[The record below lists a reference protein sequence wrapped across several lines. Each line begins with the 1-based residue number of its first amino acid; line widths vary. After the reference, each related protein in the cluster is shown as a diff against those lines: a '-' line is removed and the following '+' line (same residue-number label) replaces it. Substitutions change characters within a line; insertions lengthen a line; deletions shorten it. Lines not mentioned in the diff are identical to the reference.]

1 MEEVKRKRGRPRKVV
16 QLPEE
21 IQKIVDE
28 VKEKESQE
36 IKEIVNE
43 VRTSKKGKWDFL
55 KDDPI
60 EFFDVNMSYEITGYR
75 PINEKEG
82 LDFDP
87 NWFTEARETFLRTG
101 HYCSYPRNSKAY
113 ADFWNREYLRCREGM
128 TVNGYTITG
137 DHYFF
142 LNYYQLMDLSSA
154 KKAGSGRI
162 YAFPTFYVGQYEWFH
177 YVELAKVLR
186 LNAFLMKS
194 REVGYSEI
202 DSAIIVNNYNCRR
215 NTINLIVAHLSD
227 HLNKTLEKVWR
238 ALSFLNDY
246 TDGGFFKLRQ
256 VIDKQDQK
264 RASHYK
270 IVNGQK
276 VETGWMSQITGIV
289 ADKPHKIRGDRTDL
303 LIYEEAGSWEGLI
316 KAFIQSNAL
325 VGQPGDQWGL
335 RIGGG
340 TGGDKSAALEGLRQ
354 IYYDPKVYGV
364 LPFRHNYTQNGETA
378 LTAFFIPCTK
388 IMKQQRFFDKRG
400 FVDPVVAKEYWENIR
415 ASMSSDPKALVTY
428 SAEYCFNAEEA
439 FSLEGDNKF
448 NKVNIAEQITQIRV
462 LKKCPPIDIGN
473 LEYTFKNGQHSRE
486 NITGFQWK
494 PNPNGKIKILEH
506 PIWTIPPEKDPE
518 SGNIIKEQIGEIR
531 GLYVIG
537 IDGIDIGAS
546 QTSEYTKDPSDF
558 CLVVKKRVYGMGE
571 PQYVAIYKDRP
582 NDIRDAYKTA
592 IKLAQYYNA
601 VINIEATRMSLVN
614 WARDHK
620 YLNYFMKRPRATLT
634 DVARGTSKQYGTP
647 ATAAIIA
654 HQTDLIAD
662 YVNDYCHTIWFEEM
676 LDELNRYTDE
686 NKRKFDIIAAMSM
699 AELADEELSGVVPK
713 QIKQEDDTWDD
724 IGFYIDDNGHKR
736 WGVIPRTQQPNIN
749 VNHKF
754 DILDDN
760 IGIRSSDPRRRLGFV

>member
-1 MEEVKRKRGRPRKVV
+1 
-16 QLPEE
+16 
-21 IQKIVDE
+21 
-28 VKEKESQE
+28 
-36 IKEIVNE
+36 
-43 VRTSKKGKWDFL
+43 
-55 KDDPI
+55 
-60 EFFDVNMSYEITGYR
+60 
-75 PINEKEG
+75 
-82 LDFDP
+82 
-87 NWFTEARETFLRTG
+87 
-101 HYCSYPRNSKAY
+101 
-113 ADFWNREYLRCREGM
+113 
-128 TVNGYTITG
+128 
-137 DHYFF
+137 
-142 LNYYQLMDLSSA
+142 
-154 KKAGSGRI
+154 
-162 YAFPTFYVGQYEWFH
+162 
-177 YVELAKVLR
+177 
-186 LNAFLMKS
+186 
-194 REVGYSEI
+194 
-202 DSAIIVNNYNCRR
+202 
-215 NTINLIVAHLSD
+215 
-227 HLNKTLEKVWR
+227 
-238 ALSFLNDY
+238 
-246 TDGGFFKLRQ
+246 
-256 VIDKQDQK
+256 
-264 RASHYK
+264 
-270 IVNGQK
+270 
-276 VETGWMSQITGIV
+276 
-289 ADKPHKIRGDRTDL
+289 
-303 LIYEEAGSWEGLI
+303 
-316 KAFIQSNAL
+316 
-325 VGQPGDQWGL
+325 
-335 RIGGG
+335 
-340 TGGDKSAALEGLRQ
+340 
-354 IYYDPKVYGV
+354 
-364 LPFRHNYTQNGETA
+364 
-378 LTAFFIPCTK
+378 
-388 IMKQQRFFDKRG
+388 MKQQRFFDKRG
-400 FVDPVVAKEYWENIR
+400 FVNPTVAKEYWENIR

-494 PNPNGKIKILEH
+494 SNPNGKIKILEH
-506 PIWTIPPEKDPE
+506 PIWTLPPEKDPE
-518 SGNIIKEQIGEIR
+518 SGNIIREQIGEMR

-582 NDIRDAYKTA
+582 SDIRDAYKVA

-713 QIKQEDDTWDD
+713 QTKQEDDTWDD

-736 WGVIPRTQQPNIN
+736 WGIIPKTQQPNIN

-760 IGIRSSDPRRRLGFV
+760 AGIRSSDPRKRLGFI

>member
-1 MEEVKRKRGRPRKVV
+1 
-16 QLPEE
+16 
-21 IQKIVDE
+21 
-28 VKEKESQE
+28 
-36 IKEIVNE
+36 
-43 VRTSKKGKWDFL
+43 
-55 KDDPI
+55 
-60 EFFDVNMSYEITGYR
+60 
-75 PINEKEG
+75 
-82 LDFDP
+82 
-87 NWFTEARETFLRTG
+87 
-101 HYCSYPRNSKAY
+101 
-113 ADFWNREYLRCREGM
+113 
-128 TVNGYTITG
+128 
-137 DHYFF
+137 
-142 LNYYQLMDLSSA
+142 MDLSSA

-494 PNPNGKIKILEH
+494 SNPNGKIKILEH
-506 PIWTIPPEKDPE
+506 PIWTLSPEKDPE
-518 SGNIIKEQIGEIR
+518 SGNIIREQVGEIR

-571 PQYVAIYKDRP
+571 PQDVAIYKDRP

-634 DVARGTSKQYGTP
+634 DVARGSSKQYGTP

-736 WGVIPRTQQPNIN
+736 WGVIPKTQQPNIN